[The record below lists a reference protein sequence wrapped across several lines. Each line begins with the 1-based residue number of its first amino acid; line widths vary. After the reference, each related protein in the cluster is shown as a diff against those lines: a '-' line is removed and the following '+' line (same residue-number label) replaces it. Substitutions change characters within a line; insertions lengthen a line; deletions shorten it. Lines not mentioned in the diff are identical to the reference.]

1 MTNLSPNDNWDG
13 NASIYQQTNIHETLK
28 NKYLSNIKCANES
41 TLLKE
46 YNEQNFQKARL
57 S

>member
-28 NKYLSNIKCANES
+28 NKYLSNIKCANEF